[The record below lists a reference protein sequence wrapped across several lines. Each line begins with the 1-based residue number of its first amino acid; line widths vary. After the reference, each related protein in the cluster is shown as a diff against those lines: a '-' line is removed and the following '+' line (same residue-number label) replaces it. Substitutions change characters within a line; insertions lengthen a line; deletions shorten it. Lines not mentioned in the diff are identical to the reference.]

1 MFKSVL
7 VPLDGSVI
15 AEHALPLADTLA
27 RHAGCPL
34 RLVRVVPPLGD
45 TYFWAPLP
53 GDPLEVELREAQR
66 TQARAYLDDVVHRLR
81 DAGATSVTC
90 AVMEDVVQEEESV
103 SESIRADVMK
113 TGADLVVM
121 TSHGRGPIARF
132 WLGSIADKLVRT
144 LPVPV
149 LLVRPQEH
157 ASAPDLKRAAT
168 PKHLLLALD
177 GSSLAERIVAP
188 ALAIGKAVNADYT
201 LVRAIRP
208 AWPLSHPLKAAG
220 SLQGPSMSSEGAK
233 EIDERKR
240 RDAETY
246 LETIAERLRAGGA
259 TVRTCVHFA
268 EQPAIAILDEAVNV
282 GADLIA
288 LETHGRGGLSRLLMG
303 SVADKVVRGSS
314 IPVLVCRQD
323 Q

>member
-1 MFKSVL
+1 MFNSVL
-7 VPLDGSVI
+7 VPLDGSAI
-15 AEHALPLADTLA
+15 AEHALPLASTLA
-27 RHAGCPL
+27 RCAGCEL

-81 DAGATSVTC
+81 EAGASCVTC
-90 AVMEDVVQEEESV
+90 AVMEDVVPEKESV
-103 SESIRADVMK
+103 SEAIRADVLK

-144 LPVPV
+144 LHVPV
-149 LLVRPQEH
+149 LLVRPAED
-157 ASAPDLKRAAT
+157 APAPDLKQGAT

-177 GSSLAERIVAP
+177 GTSLAEGIVEP

-201 LVRAIRP
+201 LVRVIQP

-220 SLQGPSMSSEGAK
+220 SLQEPSLSWDAAK
-233 EIDERKR
+233 KIDERNR
-240 RDAETY
+240 QNAESY
-246 LETIAERLRAGGA
+246 LETVAKRLRADGA
-259 TVRTCVHFA
+259 SVQTRIHFA
-268 EQPAIAILDEAVNV
+268 EQPAAAILTEAVSV
-282 GADLIA
+282 GANLIA

-314 IPVLVCRQD
+314 IPVLVCRQA